1 MASDIILFGLITH
14 ALTKAGF
21 ALTSAEKAVCVFEKE
36 PRSLPYND
44 GFIQMRE
51 SVTVKL
57 DEHERLSCAILALS
71 ATAEEKRGV
80 GVTHVLVPEDLK
92 TPDVKAWAS
101 IIRTAWNA
109 RARLSTCPNSVIEF
123 ERRLVAMGFSLT
135 HFSAAKPFRM
145 RRARQSAWD
154 VNTTVTESITLDGET
169 TEDGTLALTHSL
181 AVNNAG
187 PQVYRT
193 TQVTRLDEY
202 DYLTA
207 AADLTLALSRKMNP
221 SPAKP

>member
-1 MASDIILFGLITH
+1 MASDIILFGVITH
-14 ALTKAGF
+14 TLTKAGF
-21 ALTSAEKAVCVFEKE
+21 TLASAEKAVCVFEKE
-36 PRSLPYND
+36 PHSFAYDD

-57 DEHERLSCAILALS
+57 DEHERLSCVVLMLS

-92 TPDVKAWAS
+92 TPDIKAWAH
-101 IIRTAWNA
+101 IIRAAWRA
-109 RARLSTCPNSVIEF
+109 RARLPTCPNSVIEF

-169 TEDGTLALTHSL
+169 TEDGTLTLTHSL

-187 PQVYRT
+187 PHVHRT
-193 TQVTRLDEY
+193 MPVTRLDEY

-207 AADLTLALSRKMNP
+207 ATDLTLALSRKMNP
-221 SPAKP
+221 DPAKP